1 MSTEKY
7 AFSHPVLFVFDMG
20 NAEVVVPE
28 IDDDFQVSGTS
39 SCIAIRVMP
48 DTDGEV
54 ALKLESQLSQSVKQ
68 GAIEVYFGQLDS
80 PSGAVSISSAEMDE
94 VLRLEFGKQVS
105 SVRVF
110 VDELV
115 HPGKVWVEAN

>member
-1 MSTEKY
+1 MSTEKF

-28 IDDDFQVSGTS
+28 IGGDFQASSTS
-39 SCIAIRVMP
+39 SCIAIRVMS

-54 ALKLESQLSQSVKQ
+54 QLELASHIHQTVKQ
-68 GAIEVYFGQLDS
+68 GAIEVYFGNLES
-80 PSGAVSISSAEMDE
+80 PSGVVSISSAEMDE
-94 VLRLEFGKQVS
+94 IIHLELGKRVC

-110 VDELV
+110 VDELA
-115 HPGKVWVEAN
+115 HPGKVWVEAS